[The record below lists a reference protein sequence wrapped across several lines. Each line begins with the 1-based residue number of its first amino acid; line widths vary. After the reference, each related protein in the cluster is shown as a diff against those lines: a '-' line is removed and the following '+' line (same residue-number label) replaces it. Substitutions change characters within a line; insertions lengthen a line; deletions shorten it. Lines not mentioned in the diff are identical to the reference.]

1 MRRVK
6 RFLVVLLLIVVTQ
19 AEAQRF
25 FHLTSSDG
33 MSHDLVSSVV
43 KGRRGFMWIGTGD
56 GLNRYDGYAFTVYR
70 HDPDDSNSIRDNLVF
85 DVYERDDLFYIA
97 TGLGLDILDP
107 RFDTF
112 SHPGDI
118 DFSVRDIFDDSE
130 GRVWLATTG
139 GLYLFDPAVR
149 TFTPYLLHED
159 PNVPNELAVHITE
172 DKNGDL
178 WVATKQ
184 GLRHLGYEE
193 GRPAIFDRNINGWV
207 TVPPDLPLPDNQQDR
222 DMLARELLI
231 KFQMSKRSP
240 LADLKNAYSKF

>member
-118 DFSVRDIFDDSE
+118 DWAVF
-130 GRVWLATTG
+130 WLQQ
-139 GLYLFDPAVR
+139 F
-149 TFTPYLLHED
+149 
-159 PNVPNELAVHITE
+159 AVHHSSGVT
-172 DKNGDL
+172 
-178 WVATKQ
+178 
-184 GLRHLGYEE
+184 
-193 GRPAIFDRNINGWV
+193 GRNHRRYPSGPTRPRG
-207 TVPPDLPLPDNQQDR
+207 PPD
-222 DMLARELLI
+222 
-231 KFQMSKRSP
+231 F
-240 LADLKNAYSKF
+240 